1 MFGVAQD
8 DNAFGS
14 LRRTMLLDV
23 EMRLKRSVPSVS
35 PAMS

>member
-14 LRRTMLLDV
+14 LRMTMFGVVQNDNVLG
-23 EMRLKRSVPSVS
+23 RSG
-35 PAMS
+35 